1 MIGDRHVDGNAL
13 GGLLH
18 DLFGREMTG
27 ETVCCGV
34 CDTIG
39 PLGSVVAY
47 REAPGTVV
55 RCLNCGSVL
64 LVAVALPGRVRLSL
78 EALRWVE
85 VTLDEA

>member
-13 GGLLH
+13 GGLFH

-34 CDTIG
+34 CDATG
-39 PLGSVVAY
+39 PLGSLVAY
-47 REAPGTVV
+47 REAPGAVV

-64 LVAVALPGRVRLSL
+64 LVAVALPGRVRVSL
-78 EALRWVE
+78 EALRWVD